1 MMKKRIKFLVASM
14 IITGALTACTGKNN
28 DPAASSAPTEAAPE
42 TTESSATA
50 ATESTSATEKPTEE
64 AEAPKEAAGYLS
76 HMDELITVMD
86 EDGNKLAEYDIE
98 KIKEEC
104 SNSSC
109 DLSNAYFKA
118 AGDGKIIYSDYSYS
132 DDGDSKYEFYVVDP
146 ESKEVEPILTTESG
160 FYVERCDFYN
170 GKFYMNGNKDGMHLE
185 RVFSWNEGSL
195 VPVEEDFAYPDVAKE
210 LNTETPMFLSADMN
224 NGFYNTYECSYTRA
238 LDDNGYIIIM
248 DGEEYYKLYTDGT
261 KEKIE
266 GLPDMSFYIQSYN
279 KDGLIYQLYD
289 ENVTGS
295 SYHFLDYEDGSDM
308 VFVKADKEPSFLTYA
323 DGKFYYDVFEADKF
337 YMGDHHVYCFD
348 CAGKKSTEV
357 YTTSKEPGVYIDPGI
372 TGMRLIGDDI
382 YFLGVDDESTQ
393 WIRYADGTFT
403 PTGIEKK
410 EIGALK
416 YGYIRYENGMQKC
429 SNCGIPRVKYYQE
442 VFQLDSEYSPHASE
456 INSALMQ
463 EFRQSV
469 DFYGKEDIDPEDPS
483 ECEEHKANS
492 YMWCESDEWNITD
505 VHKIGENILVIDMS
519 GYWYGGGA
527 HGMPLRSQRCF
538 NLQTGKEIKFKDF
551 YKGDEETFKTLVA
564 EKTAEDFDSYEEYEA
579 PYFAETRVD
588 VYDQAYEYAGIETSN
603 IELTEDGICLYY
615 MPYEMGPYAAGFIE
629 INISYD
635 ELGYRPE

>member
-1 MMKKRIKFLVASM
+1 MKKRIKFLVASM

-86 EDGNKLAEYDIE
+86 EDGNELAEYDIE

-224 NGFYNTYECSYTRA
+224 NGFYDTYECSYTRA

-416 YGYIRYENGMQKC
+416 YGYIRYENG
-429 SNCGIPRVKYYQE
+429 
-442 VFQLDSEYSPHASE
+442 
-456 INSALMQ
+456 SA
-463 EFRQSV
+463 
-469 DFYGKEDIDPEDPS
+469 
-483 ECEEHKANS
+483 
-492 YMWCESDEWNITD
+492 
-505 VHKIGENILVIDMS
+505 
-519 GYWYGGGA
+519 
-527 HGMPLRSQRCF
+527 
-538 NLQTGKEIKFKDF
+538 QT
-551 YKGDEETFKTLVA
+551 VA
-564 EKTAEDFDSYEEYEA
+564 Y
-579 PYFAETRVD
+579 P
-588 VYDQAYEYAGIETSN
+588 G
-603 IELTEDGICLYY
+603 
-615 MPYEMGPYAAGFIE
+615 
-629 INISYD
+629 
-635 ELGYRPE
+635 